1 MRDPLLA
8 LPALLAL
15 VMLTGT
21 APARAQMLTMALC
34 NGGTASVPGNAPAG
48 RDCDT
53 ACHAGCQRRKA
64 AAQARGG

>member
-1 MRDPLLA
+1 MRDPFHA

-34 NGGTASVPGNAPAG
+34 NGGSVGVPGNAPAR

-53 ACHAGCQRRKA
+53 ACHAACQRRKA
-64 AAQARGG
+64 RG

>member
-1 MRDPLLA
+1 MRDPLHA

-21 APARAQMLTMALC
+21 APAHSAQMLTMALC
-34 NGGTASVPGNAPAG
+34 NGGSASVPGAPPTR

-64 AAQARGG
+64 RG